1 VPRTCRACRSFDHA
15 TPRAETATL
24 VRCFEER
31 NREGVWLKIV
41 SGEYAACRHYT
52 PTPIAAAEEALCDL
66 MML

>member
-1 VPRTCRACRSFDHA
+1 MPKTCLACESFDHA
-15 TPRAETATL
+15 TLRAEAATL

-41 SGEYAACRHYT
+41 SGEYLACRYYT
-52 PTPIAAAEEALCDL
+52 PTPISAVEEALCDL